1 MVGLN
6 VGDEKEIK
14 VKFPEDYREKSLA
27 GKNAK
32 FELKIKDIQE
42 RVKKINVDDKL
53 AKEVGENNLENLK
66 KKKNSRKNA

>member
-27 GKNAK
+27 GKR
-32 FELKIKDIQE
+32 KI
-42 RVKKINVDDKL
+42 
-53 AKEVGENNLENLK
+53 
-66 KKKNSRKNA
+66 